1 MSLSRPFWHRSDHLQ
16 NHRSWSWSQES
27 DPYLLQYR
35 HQKLLRLLCPCNQC
49 LQCHHLLQ
57 LCLLLLHLDSAS
69 DWSGSSGL
77 LHRLLLPGQLHLL
90 LRLCTQKQ
98 LQNQGLHLWCLC
110 CLHIQSLTQLQSD
123 RINIIISVF
132 SLLHV
137 LFFSFFSL
145 IVFPEAFCPPLEN
158 KNRLFLSVVHSYTIH
173 GREKKAFP
181 EILYFRIL

>member
-1 MSLSRPFWHRSDHLQ
+1 MSLSRPFLHRSDHLQ

-77 LHRLLLPGQLHLL
+77 LHRLLLSGAATFTFTPLYSETVAEPRFTFVVSVLPAHPV
-90 LRLCTQKQ
+90 
-98 LQNQGLHLWCLC
+98 
-110 CLHIQSLTQLQSD
+110 
-123 RINIIISVF
+123 INTAAVRP
-132 SLLHV
+132 HKHNN
-137 LFFSFFSL
+137 FSFL
-145 IVFPEAFCPPLEN
+145 IVACPFLFILFAYCLP
-158 KNRLFLSVVHSYTIH
+158 RSFLSASGKQKTD
-173 GREKKAFP
+173 F
-181 EILYFRIL
+181 F